1 MVVTGGKGCS
11 DQFEAEVSVLPRVHH
26 RNHVILH
33 GYFIQGDKKL
43 FVYKYMPQGMLDVAR
58 RVEYLHTLASQRLQQ
73 KTENQ

>member
-33 GYFIQGDKKL
+33 GYFVQGDKKL
-43 FVYKYMPQGMLDVAR
+43 FVYKYMPQGPHHYAEGQGIKDIAFWDTV
-58 RVEYLHTLASQRLQQ
+58 
-73 KTENQ
+73 

>member
-26 RNHVILH
+26 RNYVILH

-58 RVEYLHTLASQRLQQ
+58 RVEYLHTLASQS
-73 KTENQ
+73 

>member
-1 MVVTGGKGCS
+1 MEEATKDFDIINLLGKDVFGSIAVKRMVVTGGKGCS

-43 FVYKYMPQGMLDVAR
+43 FVYKYMPQ
-58 RVEYLHTLASQRLQQ
+58 
-73 KTENQ
+73 